1 MAHEPSNRLAEHP
14 WASRTRRVVE
24 FAFATLARRRS
35 GRAVHTRGTVL
46 DATLTVEPGSA
57 TGRALG
63 HPQRRS
69 AVVRASKS
77 IGLPGRIPDLLGMA
91 VRIPTADG
99 VFDVLF
105 ASVGR
110 RGPARLVLRPSGT
123 WWGQPFS
130 TVLPYVVD
138 GQQLLLGLQADPGV
152 GPPGADPAAVAAAVH
167 NGPVQFV
174 LSEIPVRGPHRPI
187 GGSCWSTSG
196 IRVRRSVSIRS
207 ATHSPGCTPHDRCAP
222 SANGP
227 TPDRAVAAAPTPTP
241 CATDR
246 ATHGHPVDKPNWVV
260 ALAHGG

>member
-1 MAHEPSNRLAEHP
+1 
-14 WASRTRRVVE
+14 VVE

-77 IGLPGRIPDLLGMA
+77 SGLPGRIPDLLGMA

-110 RGPARLVLRPSGT
+110 RGPARLVLRPTGT

-138 GQQLLLGLQADPGV
+138 GQRLLLGLQADPGA
-152 GPPGADPAAVAAAVH
+152 GPPGADLAAVAAAVH

-187 GGSCWSTSG
+187 GRVVLEHVRDTGPAVSFDPIRNALPRLHPTRPLRSLREWAYTGSRRGRGADPDSLCNRSG
-196 IRVRRSVSIRS
+196 DTR
-207 ATHSPGCTPHDRCAP
+207 P
-222 SANGP
+222 SG
-227 TPDRAVAAAPTPTP
+227 
-241 CATDR
+241 
-246 ATHGHPVDKPNWVV
+246 
-260 ALAHGG
+260 